1 MSITLSLPQMGLSL
15 AAGSLTTLSPCVFP
29 LLPLVLGG
37 ALQGNRFAPVAMGA
51 AMVVSFAAIGM
62 VLGALGPALGIDA
75 DTVRTAG
82 AAMLI
87 AFALVMLVPALGE
100 RFTRWMLPIASTAN
114 AASSKLDGGSV
125 VGALMLGSVLGLVWS
140 PCSGPLLG
148 SALSLVASEGGVA
161 RGGLVLGIF
170 GLGAAIPLV
179 AVAYASRRGFVAVRD
194 WVMARIERVRHVF
207 AVLLGALGV
216 AILTGGDKWLEARV
230 LQWLP
235 DAWVNRPVGICL
247 QRKRR
252 PDDQEQLHRRRTGC
266 GRCRLCDGTAAATC
280 ADDGAGADHF
290 RRQRVRAGDR
300 LCLHAGG

>member
-1 MSITLSLPQMGLSL
+1 VTFALSLPQLGLSL
-15 AAGSLTTLSPCVFP
+15 AAGGLTTLSPCVFP

-51 AMVVSFAAIGM
+51 GMIASFATIGM

-114 AASSKLDGGSV
+114 AASAKLDGGSV
-125 VGALMLGSVLGLVWS
+125 VGALLLGGVLGLVWS

-148 SALSLVASEGGVA
+148 SALTLVASEGGVA

-194 WVMARIERVRHVF
+194 WVMARIERMRHVF
-207 AVLLGALGV
+207 AVLLGAMGV

-235 DAWVNRPVGICL
+235 DAWVNLTVGI
-247 QRKRR
+247 
-252 PDDQEQLHRRRTGC
+252 
-266 GRCRLCDGTAAATC
+266 
-280 ADDGAGADHF
+280 
-290 RRQRVRAGDR
+290 
-300 LCLHAGG
+300 

>member
-51 AMVVSFAAIGM
+51 GMIVSFAAIGM

-125 VGALMLGSVLGLVWS
+125 VGALMLGGVLGLVWS

-194 WVMARIERVRHVF
+194 WVMARIDRVRHVF
-207 AVLLGALGV
+207 AVLLGAMGV

-235 DAWVNRPVGICL
+235 DAWVNLTVGI
-247 QRKRR
+247 
-252 PDDQEQLHRRRTGC
+252 
-266 GRCRLCDGTAAATC
+266 
-280 ADDGAGADHF
+280 
-290 RRQRVRAGDR
+290 
-300 LCLHAGG
+300 

>member
-1 MSITLSLPQMGLSL
+1 MSVALSLPQMGLSL

-37 ALQGNRFAPVAMGA
+37 ALQGNRLAPVAMGA
-51 AMVVSFAAIGM
+51 GMIASFAAIGM
-62 VLGALGPALGIDA
+62 LLGALGPALGIDA

-114 AASSKLDGGSV
+114 AASSRLDGGSL
-125 VGALMLGSVLGLVWS
+125 VGALLLGGVLGLVWS

-148 SALSLVASEGGVA
+148 SALTLVASEGGVT
-161 RGGLVLGIF
+161 RGGLVLGVF

-179 AVAYASRRGFVAVRD
+179 AVAYASRRGFVAMRE
-194 WVMARIERVRHVF
+194 WVMTRIERVRHVF

-216 AILTGGDKWLEARV
+216 GILTGGDKWLEARV

-235 DAWVNRPVGICL
+235 EAWVNLTIGI
-247 QRKRR
+247 
-252 PDDQEQLHRRRTGC
+252 
-266 GRCRLCDGTAAATC
+266 
-280 ADDGAGADHF
+280 
-290 RRQRVRAGDR
+290 
-300 LCLHAGG
+300 

>member
-1 MSITLSLPQMGLSL
+1 MSTALSLPQLGLSL
-15 AAGSLTTLSPCVFP
+15 AAGGLTTLSPCVFP

-51 AMVVSFAAIGM
+51 GMIASFAAIGM
-62 VLGALGPALGIDA
+62 VLGALDPALGIDA

-114 AASSKLDGGSV
+114 AASAKLDGGSV
-125 VGALMLGSVLGLVWS
+125 VGALLLGGVLGLVWS

-148 SALSLVASEGGVA
+148 SALTLVASEGGVA

-179 AVAYASRRGFVAVRD
+179 AVAYASRKGFVAVRD

-207 AVLLGALGV
+207 AVLLGAMGV

-235 DAWVNRPVGICL
+235 DAWVNLTVGI
-247 QRKRR
+247 
-252 PDDQEQLHRRRTGC
+252 
-266 GRCRLCDGTAAATC
+266 
-280 ADDGAGADHF
+280 
-290 RRQRVRAGDR
+290 
-300 LCLHAGG
+300 

>member
-1 MSITLSLPQMGLSL
+1 MSIALSLPQLGLSL

-37 ALQGNRFAPVAMGA
+37 ALQGSRFAPVAMGTG
-51 AMVVSFAAIGM
+51 MIVSFAAIGM
-62 VLGALGPALGIDA
+62 VIGALGPALGIDA

-87 AFALVMLVPALGE
+87 AFALVMLIPALGA
-100 RFTRWMLPIASTAN
+100 RFTRWMLPIASSAN

-125 VGALMLGSVLGLVWS
+125 VGALLLGGVLGLMWS

-148 SALSLVASEGGVA
+148 SALTLVASEGGVA

-179 AVAYASRRGFVAVRD
+179 AVAYASRRGFVKVRD
-194 WVMARIERVRHVF
+194 WVLARIERVRHVF
-207 AVLLGALGV
+207 ALLLGMLGV

-230 LQWLP
+230 LRWLP
-235 DAWVNRPVGICL
+235 EAWVNLTVGI
-247 QRKRR
+247 
-252 PDDQEQLHRRRTGC
+252 
-266 GRCRLCDGTAAATC
+266 
-280 ADDGAGADHF
+280 
-290 RRQRVRAGDR
+290 
-300 LCLHAGG
+300 

>member
-1 MSITLSLPQMGLSL
+1 MGLSL

-51 AMVVSFAAIGM
+51 GMIVSFAAIGM

-125 VGALMLGSVLGLVWS
+125 VGALMLGGVLGLMWS

-207 AVLLGALGV
+207 AVLLGAMGV

-235 DAWVNRPVGICL
+235 DAWVNLTVGI
-247 QRKRR
+247 
-252 PDDQEQLHRRRTGC
+252 
-266 GRCRLCDGTAAATC
+266 
-280 ADDGAGADHF
+280 
-290 RRQRVRAGDR
+290 
-300 LCLHAGG
+300 

>member
-1 MSITLSLPQMGLSL
+1 MTIALSLPQLGLSL

-37 ALQGNRFAPVAMGA
+37 ALQRNRFAPVAMGVGMIA
-51 AMVVSFAAIGM
+51 SFAAIGM

-100 RFTRWMLPIASTAN
+100 RFTRWMLPIASTAH
-114 AASSKLDGGSV
+114 AASARLDGGSV
-125 VGALMLGSVLGLVWS
+125 VGALLLGGVLGLVWS

-148 SALSLVASEGGVA
+148 SALTLVASQGGVA

-170 GLGAAIPLV
+170 GLGAAVPLV
-179 AVAYASRRGFVAVRD
+179 AVAYASRSGFVRARD
-194 WVMARIERVRHVF
+194 WVLARIEGVRYVF
-207 AVLLGALGV
+207 ALLLGALGV
-216 AILTGGDKWLEARV
+216 AILTGGDRWLEAHV

-235 DAWVNRPVGICL
+235 DAWVNLTVGI
-247 QRKRR
+247 
-252 PDDQEQLHRRRTGC
+252 
-266 GRCRLCDGTAAATC
+266 
-280 ADDGAGADHF
+280 
-290 RRQRVRAGDR
+290 
-300 LCLHAGG
+300 